1 MGTIKHD
8 VFISYR
14 RDGGE
19 YTAKILRDRLDEL
32 GYAVFFD
39 VESLRSGDFNTRL
52 YSVIEECK
60 DFILILSPGAL
71 DRCRNEDDW
80 VRREVEYALERGK
93 NVVPIMLRQFEFPE
107 VLPSSMEQLRFKNG
121 IQANTEFF
129 EAFIQKLQ
137 SFLRAKPPIWR
148 RITQNTVFKRTL
160 PAFLAL
166 ALLAAVGLGAYA
178 FLNRTSGTY
187 PRTAAEKNLVTELLY
202 YVETDM
208 TQLNL
213 MADSV
218 GSALEEAQ
226 RYLSG
231 GSVSR
236 SALDNQF
243 ELTRST
249 LERADLSGSAPS
261 DRLLDLLADSPF
273 SAAEFVAMHDCTVA
287 FSEEWADYLTHI
299 EWTIDPD
306 SGFSVSEK
314 MKVVSCYQS
323 TLDETMRAS
332 AYAANEMLLPITD
345 DGALGEFLHR
355 YLPTV
360 SCIPLNASSWSRDK
374 AALVS
379 AQDECWNK
387 QQAALRDMVS
397 ITGEYSLQLAAQRAE
412 LIEQYMAAGATR
424 SQAEQYVEQ
433 LIAVLNEA
441 YETFSPQ
448 EGDTEEI
455 LWAKLRAFVAIG
467 LYDGAETCADALEK
481 LTEENA
487 PNAGEYLPT
496 LRAFLGGID
505 STGINYGVMVT
516 AYYEPDGINE
526 VLEIGD
532 VIVEFNGEP
541 CHNYEEYMAGKEGL
555 SGSDYTVGVL
565 RLSGGGLEQLTL
577 ELTRDMPRVV
587 LQTLNGTAYE

>member
-1 MGTIKHD
+1 MAVKKGVGMTKHD

-39 VESLRSGDFNTRL
+39 VESLRSGDFNTKL
-52 YSVIEECK
+52 YSVIEECR

-71 DRCRNEDDW
+71 DRCVNEDDW
-80 VRREVEYALERGK
+80 VRREVEYALERDK
-93 NVVPIMLRQFEFPE
+93 NIVPVMLREFEFPE
-107 VLPSSMEQLRFKNG
+107 VLPSSIEQLRFKNG
-121 IQANTEFF
+121 IPANTEFF

-137 SFLRAKPPIWR
+137 SFLRARPPFWR

-160 PAFLAL
+160 PVFLAL
-166 ALLAAVGLGAYA
+166 VLLAALGLGAYS
-178 FLNRTSGTY
+178 FWNRAAGVY
-187 PRTAAEKNLVTELLY
+187 PRTTAEQNLVTELLY

-218 GSALEEAQ
+218 GNALEEAE

-243 ELTRST
+243 ELTRAA
-249 LERADLSGSAPS
+249 LERTDLSGCAPS
-261 DRLLDLLADSPF
+261 DRLLNLLADSPF
-273 SAAEFVAMHDCTVA
+273 SAAEFVAMHDCTVD
-287 FSEEWADYLTHI
+287 FSEEWVGYLTHI
-299 EWTIDPD
+299 EWAIGPD
-306 SGFSVSEK
+306 SGFPISTK
-314 MKVVSCYQS
+314 MKIVSCYQS
-323 TLDETMRAS
+323 IWDETMRTS
-332 AYAANEMLLPITD
+332 AYAANEVLLPITNDAVMD
-345 DGALGEFLHR
+345 DFLHR

-360 SCIPLNASSWSRDK
+360 SCIPLSASSWSGDK

-387 QQAALRDMVS
+387 LQAVERDLTS
-397 ITGEYSLQLAAQRAE
+397 ITGEQSLELAIRRAE
-412 LIEQYMAAGATR
+412 LIEQYMAEGATR

-433 LIAVLNEA
+433 QLAV
-441 YETFSPQ
+441 PD
-448 EGDTEEI
+448 G
-455 LWAKLRAFVAIG
+455 IG
-467 LYDGAETCADALEK
+467 
-481 LTEENA
+481 
-487 PNAGEYLPT
+487 
-496 LRAFLGGID
+496 
-505 STGINYGVMVT
+505 STGINYGVVVT

-541 CHNYEEYMAGKEGL
+541 CHNYEEYTAGKDGL
-555 SGSDYTVGVL
+555 SGPDYTVGVL
-565 RLSGGGLEQLTL
+565 RLNDSGGLEYLTL
-577 ELTRDMPRVV
+577 ELTCDMPRVV
-587 LQTLNGTAYE
+587 LETLNSTTYE

>member
-1 MGTIKHD
+1 MKHD

-39 VESLRSGDFNTRL
+39 VESLRSGDFNTKL

-60 DFILILSPGAL
+60 DFILVLSPGAL

-93 NVVPIMLRQFEFPE
+93 NIVPVMLRGFEFPE

-121 IQANTEFF
+121 IPANTEFF

-137 SFLRAKPPIWR
+137 SFLRARPPFWR

-160 PAFLAL
+160 PVFLAL
-166 ALLAAVGLGAYA
+166 ALLAAIGLGGYA
-178 FLNRTSGTY
+178 LWNRSAGAY

-218 GSALEEAQ
+218 NSALEEAQ

-231 GSVSR
+231 GSVST
-236 SALDNQF
+236 SALENQF

-273 SAAEFVAMHDCTVA
+273 SAAEFVAMYDCTVA
-287 FSEEWADYLTHI
+287 FSKEWADYLTHI
-299 EWTIDPD
+299 EWAIGPS
-306 SGFSVSEK
+306 SGFSVSNK
-314 MKVVSCYQS
+314 MKIVSCYQS
-323 TLDETMRAS
+323 ILDETMRAS

-345 DGALGEFLHR
+345 NAALDDLLHR

-360 SCIPLNASSWSRDK
+360 SYIPLSAASWSRDK

-379 AQDECWNK
+379 VQNECVNK
-387 QQAALRDMVS
+387 LQAALQDLTS
-397 ITGEYSLQLAAQRAE
+397 ITGEQSLGLAVRRAE

-433 LIAVLNEA
+433 IIAILNEA
-441 YETFSPQ
+441 YETFSPK

-455 LWAKLRAFVAIG
+455 LWAKLRAFVAIE
-467 LYDGAETCADALEK
+467 LYDGAVTCADALGE
-481 LTEENA
+481 LAEEDA
-487 PNAGEYLPT
+487 PNAAKYLPG
-496 LRAFLGGID
+496 LLAFLHNID
-505 STGINYGVMVT
+505 STGIDYGVMVT
-516 AYYEPDGINE
+516 AYYEPDGVNE
-526 VLEIGD
+526 VFEIGD
-532 VIVEFNGEP
+532 VIVEFNGAP
-541 CHNYEEYMAGKEGL
+541 CHNYEEYTAGKDGL
-555 SGSDYTVGVL
+555 SGPSYTVGVL
-565 RLSGGGLEQLTL
+565 RHSGSGGLEHLTL

-587 LQTLNGTAYE
+587 LQALSNRSYE